1 MVIKPTELLKD
12 LGMSRVVGDNTLI
25 GILRADMLM
34 VGSELVINIQIIR
47 AAYVFLLFVNMAD
60 LEPDVCM
67 GERAGRVPENA
78 VETAEGVFVLSLLLV
93 NDAKPEKDFI
103 CFIKI

>member
-1 MVIKPTELLKD
+1 MIKPTELLKD
-12 LGMSRVVGDNTLI
+12 LCMSRVVSNNALI
-25 GILRADMLM
+25 GIFRADMLM
-34 VGSELVINIQIIR
+34 AGSEIVRNVRIIR
-47 AAYVFLLFVNMAD
+47 TAYVFLLFVNMAD

-78 VETAEGVFVLSLLLV
+78 VETPEGVFVLSLLLV

-103 CFIKI
+103 CFIKV

>member
-1 MVIKPTELLKD
+1 
-12 LGMSRVVGDNTLI
+12 
-25 GILRADMLM
+25 
-34 VGSELVINIQIIR
+34 
-47 AAYVFLLFVNMAD
+47 MAD
-60 LEPDVCM
+60 LEPDVCV
-67 GERAGRVPENA
+67 GERAGGVPENA